1 MRAAAESEALVSTDL
16 AVGGMTCAAC
26 VSRVEK
32 RLARIEGVSA
42 GVNLATGR
50 ARVLHPA
57 GVVLEELVAAVER
70 AGYTAEL
77 APEGVPS
84 AGPAAEEAG
93 ERWRL
98 LVTALLA
105 VPVLVLSMVPSAQFP
120 GWQWVCF
127 GLALPVVSWGSAGFH
142 LRALRGLRHA
152 AATMDTLVS
161 LGVVASFAWSAYA
174 LLFGG
179 AGEIGMR
186 MPFSLTADGGGTA
199 HVYLEAAVGVPLF
212 VLAGRL
218 LEGRV
223 RQRTGSA
230 LRALAEL
237 GAKQVCVRDPG
248 SGEER
253 LLPIEQ
259 LLPGQ
264 EFVVRPGERVATDG
278 LVVEGGSAL
287 DLSLLTGES
296 VPVEVGPGDRV
307 AGATVN
313 VGGAL
318 VVRATAVGADTQL
331 ARITALVAD
340 AQAGKARAQ
349 RLADTVAGV
358 FVPCVLTVAVCVL
371 GFWLGAGADPQ
382 AAVTAAVA
390 VLVVACPCALG
401 LATPTALLAATG
413 RGAELGVL
421 VRGPEVL
428 ESLRRVDTV
437 VLDKTGTLTT
447 GRMELATVA
456 VAAGAGVDEE
466 RVLRLAGAVEHRS
479 EHPVGRAVVGAARA
493 RCGSDPLPVVA
504 GFAATTGVGVSGE
517 VEGVA
522 VRVVRPDESGGPLP
536 AELTAAL
543 ADASAAGRTPVVVE
557 LDGLPVAVLAVGDTL
572 RSGSWRALHRLRGM
586 GLEPVLLTG
595 DGAGAARAVA
605 EELGIERVHSSASP
619 ERKAEVVA
627 ELRAAGRTVAVVGDG
642 VNDAV
647 ALASADLGVA
657 LASGSDAAIGAA
669 GLTLVRGDIEA
680 VVDAV
685 RLARRTLA
693 TIRTNLVWAFGY
705 NVVLIPLAA
714 VGLLNPMLAAV
725 AMSLS
730 SLLVVGN
737 SLRLRTWRPGRGT
750 AEERGGGRDARPAR
764 ARRSAGAAW

>member
-1 MRAAAESEALVSTDL
+1 
-16 AVGGMTCAAC
+16 MTCAAC

-57 GVVLEELVAAVER
+57 GVGPEELVAAVER

-84 AGPAAEEAG
+84 TGPAAEEAG

-179 AGEIGMR
+179 AGAIGMR

-517 VEGVA
+517 VEGIA
-522 VRVVRPDESGGPLP
+522 VRVVRPDEAAEPLP

-595 DGAGAARAVA
+595 DGPGAARAVA
-605 EELGIERVHSSASP
+605 EELGIERVHASASP

-750 AEERGGGRDARPAR
+750 ADEPGSGRSPRPAR

>member
-1 MRAAAESEALVSTDL
+1 MVSTDL

-26 VSRVEK
+26 VGRVEK
-32 RLARIEGVSA
+32 RLARIDGVTA

-57 GVVLEELVAAVER
+57 GVSVAELVAAVER

-77 APEGVPS
+77 AP
-84 AGPAAEEAG
+84 AGPATGPAG
-93 ERWRL
+93 EEPDERRRL
-98 LVTALLA
+98 LVTALLS
-105 VPVLVLSMVPSAQFP
+105 VPVLVLSMVPSLQFAA
-120 GWQWVCF
+120 WQWVCF
-127 GLALPVVSWGSAGFH
+127 ALAVPVVTWGSAGFH
-142 LRALRGLRHA
+142 RRAWQGLRHA

-161 LGVVASFAWSAYA
+161 LGVLASFGWSAYA

-179 AGEIGMR
+179 AGEVGMR
-186 MPFSLTADGGGTA
+186 MPFSLTADGGGAA

-223 RQRTGSA
+223 RRRSGSA

-237 GAKQVCVRDPG
+237 GAKEVCVREN
-248 SGEER
+248 GEER
-253 LLPIEQ
+253 LLPVEL

-278 LVVEGGSAL
+278 VVVEGGSAL

-349 RLADTVAGV
+349 RLADAVAGV
-358 FVPCVLTVAVCVL
+358 FVPCVLAVAVCVL
-371 GFWLGAGADPQ
+371 GFWLGAGAAPQ

-447 GRMELATVA
+447 GRMELASVA
-456 VAAGAGVDEE
+456 VAEGLGEPD
-466 RVLRLAGAVEHRS
+466 VLRLAGAVEHRS
-479 EHPVGRAVVGAARA
+479 EHPIGRAVAAAARE
-493 RCGSDPLPVVA
+493 RCGALPPVG
-504 GFAATTGVGVSGE
+504 GFAATAGVGVSGT
-517 VEGVA
+517 VEERA
-522 VRVVRPDESGGPLP
+522 VRVVRPDGTAGPLP
-536 AELTAAL
+536 PGLAGAVAA
-543 ADASAAGRTPVVVE
+543 AGDAGRTAVVVE
-557 LDGLPVAVLAVGDTL
+557 LDGRAAAVLAVGDTL

-586 GLEPVLLTG
+586 GLETVLLTG
-595 DGAGAARAVA
+595 DGPGAARAVA
-605 EELGIERVHSSASP
+605 HELGIERVHASASP

-627 ELRAAGRTVAVVGDG
+627 ELKAAGRTTAVVGDG

-669 GLTLVRGDIEA
+669 GLTLVRGGIEA

-693 TIRTNLVWAFGY
+693 TIRANLLWAFGY
-705 NVVLIPLAA
+705 NVVLVPLAA

-737 SLRLRTWRPGRGT
+737 SLRLRTWQPGRGNN
-750 AEERGGGRDARPAR
+750 RQG
-764 ARRSAGAAW
+764 ARR

>member
-57 GVVLEELVAAVER
+57 GVRPEELVAAVER

-77 APEGVPS
+77 APDGVPS

-179 AGEIGMR
+179 AGAIGMR

-517 VEGVA
+517 VEGIA
-522 VRVVRPDESGGPLP
+522 VRVVRPDEAGEPLP

-595 DGAGAARAVA
+595 DGPGAARAVA
-605 EELGIERVHSSASP
+605 EELGIERVHASASP

-750 AEERGGGRDARPAR
+750 ADEPGGGRSPRPAR

>member
-57 GVVLEELVAAVER
+57 GVGLEDLVAAVER

-77 APEGVPS
+77 APDGVPS

-105 VPVLVLSMVPSAQFP
+105 LPVLVLSMVPSAQFA

-142 LRALRGLRHA
+142 RRALQGLRHA

-223 RQRTGSA
+223 RRRSGSA

-237 GAKQVCVRDPG
+237 GAKQVCVRDPRT
-248 SGEER
+248 GEER

-447 GRMELATVA
+447 GRMELAAVA

-493 RCGSDPLPVVA
+493 RCGSEPLPVVA

-517 VEGVA
+517 VEGTA
-522 VRVVRPDESGGPLP
+522 VRVVRPDEAAGPLP

-595 DGAGAARAVA
+595 DGPGAARAVA
-605 EELGIERVHSSASP
+605 EELGIERVHVSASP

-693 TIRTNLVWAFGY
+693 TIRSNLMWAFGY

-750 AEERGGGRDARPAR
+750 ADERGGARSPRPAR

>member
-1 MRAAAESEALVSTDL
+1 MSAVAEPAALVSTDL

-26 VSRVEK
+26 VGRVEK
-32 RLARIEGVSA
+32 RLGRIDGVTA

-57 GVVLEELVAAVER
+57 GVPVAELVAAVER
-70 AGYTAEL
+70 AGYTAEPV
-77 APEGVPS
+77 PEGVPVG
-84 AGPAAEEAG
+84 AVAAEEPD
-93 ERWRL
+93 ERLRL

-105 VPVLVLSMVPSAQFP
+105 VPVLVLSMVPALQFTA
-120 GWQWVCF
+120 WQWVCF
-127 GLALPVVSWGSAGFH
+127 GLAVPVVTWGSAAFH
-142 LRALRGLRHA
+142 RRAWQGLRHA

-161 LGVVASFAWSAYA
+161 LGVVASFGWSAYA
-174 LLFGG
+174 LVFGG
-179 AGEIGMR
+179 AGDPGMR
-186 MPFSLTADGGGTA
+186 MPFSLTADGGGAA

-223 RQRTGSA
+223 RRRSGSA

-237 GAKQVCVRDPG
+237 GAKRVCLRGAD
-248 SGEER
+248 GEER
-253 LLPIEQ
+253 LVPVEL

-278 LVVEGGSAL
+278 VVVEGGSAL

-307 AGATVN
+307 AGSTVN

-318 VVRATAVGADTQL
+318 VVRATAVGADTRL

-349 RLADTVAGV
+349 RLADAVAGV
-358 FVPCVLTVAVCVL
+358 FVPCVLTVAASVL
-371 GFWLGAGADPQ
+371 GFWLGAGAAPQ

-437 VLDKTGTLTT
+437 VMDKTGTLTT
-447 GRMELATVA
+447 GRMELAEVT
-456 VAAGAGVDEE
+456 AAGGAGPDRTDAPDDAGAREA
-466 RVLRLAGAVEHRS
+466 LRLAGAVEHRS
-479 EHPVGRAVVGAARA
+479 EHPIGRAVAAAARE
-493 RCGSDPLPVVA
+493 RCGALPPVD
-504 GFAATTGVGVSGE
+504 GFAAVAGLGVSGT
-517 VEGVA
+517 VEGRA
-522 VRVVRPDESGGPLP
+522 VRVVRPDGAVLP
-536 AELTAAL
+536 PVLAEAVAR
-543 ADASAAGRTPVVVE
+543 AGDAGRTAVAVE
-557 LDGLPVAVLAVGDTL
+557 LDGEPAAVLAVGDTL
-572 RSGSWRALHRLRGM
+572 RPGSWRALHRLRGM
-586 GLEPVLLTG
+586 GLDTVLLTG
-595 DGAGAARAVA
+595 DGPGAARAVA
-605 EELGIERVHSSASP
+605 QELGIKRVHDSASP

-627 ELRAAGRTVAVVGDG
+627 DLRAAGRTVAVVGDG

-669 GLTLVRGDIEA
+669 GLTLVRGDVEA

-693 TIRTNLVWAFGY
+693 TIRANLLWAFGY
-705 NVVLIPLAA
+705 NLVLIPLAA

-737 SLRLRTWRPGRGT
+737 SLRLRTWEPGRGGPGRGT
-750 AEERGGGRDARPAR
+750 GFGGRKGG
-764 ARRSAGAAW
+764 RR

>member
-1 MRAAAESEALVSTDL
+1 MTSVTESAGSGAGSGDTGALVSTDL

-32 RLARIEGVSA
+32 RLARIDGVSA

-57 GVVLEELVAAVER
+57 AVGLDELVAAVER

-77 APEGVPS
+77 APDGVPPS
-84 AGPAAEEAG
+84 GPEAEDAGD
-93 ERWRL
+93 RRRL

-105 VPVLVLSMVPSAQFP
+105 VPVVVLSMVPSLQFP
-120 GWQWVCF
+120 AWQWVCF
-127 GLALPVVSWGSAGFH
+127 GLALPVVSWGSAPFH
-142 LRALRGLRHA
+142 RRAWQGLRHA

-161 LGVVASFAWSAYA
+161 LGVVASFGWSAYA

-223 RQRTGSA
+223 RRRSGSA

-237 GAKQVCVRDPG
+237 GAKEVCVRDPR

-253 LLPIEQ
+253 LLPIER

-278 LVVEGGSAL
+278 VVVEGGSAL

-296 VPVEVGPGDRV
+296 VPVEVGPGDQV

-447 GRMELATVA
+447 GRMELAAVA
-456 VAAGAGVDEE
+456 VAVGAGVDED

-479 EHPVGRAVVGAARA
+479 EHPIGRAVVGAARA
-493 RCGSDPLPVVA
+493 RCGSEPLPAVA
-504 GFAATTGVGVSGE
+504 GFA
-517 VEGVA
+517 
-522 VRVVRPDESGGPLP
+522 
-536 AELTAAL
+536 
-543 ADASAAGRTPVVVE
+543 
-557 LDGLPVAVLAVGDTL
+557 
-572 RSGSWRALHRLRGM
+572 
-586 GLEPVLLTG
+586 
-595 DGAGAARAVA
+595 
-605 EELGIERVHSSASP
+605 
-619 ERKAEVVA
+619 
-627 ELRAAGRTVAVVGDG
+627 
-642 VNDAV
+642 
-647 ALASADLGVA
+647 
-657 LASGSDAAIGAA
+657 
-669 GLTLVRGDIEA
+669 
-680 VVDAV
+680 
-685 RLARRTLA
+685 
-693 TIRTNLVWAFGY
+693 
-705 NVVLIPLAA
+705 
-714 VGLLNPMLAAV
+714 
-725 AMSLS
+725 
-730 SLLVVGN
+730 
-737 SLRLRTWRPGRGT
+737 
-750 AEERGGGRDARPAR
+750 
-764 ARRSAGAAW
+764 